1 MKNELLLFFL
11 TIFQLGF
18 AQIISE
24 PITSISRHPADSLV
38 ILDVR
43 TPAEYAAGHL
53 DDAINISW
61 SDPDFQLKLLPL
73 DKSKTVY
80 VYCQKGGRSKKAAIL
95 LDSLGYLVIDLS
107 GGFGAWKPGRK

>member
-95 LDSLGYLVIDLS
+95 LDSLGYRVTDLS